1 MRILPGWVAGNRAS
15 APMCS
20 RCRRPRIRPPPRAL
34 SVTRHA
40 FGLTW
45 TQTLRAAWWV
55 LRANQVWAPYPD
67 NDPDAARRY
76 MAFYAPVGRVN
87 GERIDPRAAA
97 VLEVRWWHVHRT
109 LQREEPG
116 EGEPLVD
123 ALARLY
129 GHVYDVDGPAVRI
142 AASERADAMRLSDP
156 WISAGCDP
164 TAHWSRSSAP
174 RWCGRTRRCWR
185 PCTAGRDGATAPA
198 RDGLIYPRQACRTT
212 WTLRPMRD
220 RPAGS

>member
-1 MRILPGWVAGNRAS
+1 MQILPGWVAGNRAS
-15 APMCS
+15 ASMCS

-116 EGEPLVD
+116 EGEPL
-123 ALARLY
+123 ATR
-129 GHVYDVDGPAVRI
+129 
-142 AASERADAMRLSDP
+142 
-156 WISAGCDP
+156 
-164 TAHWSRSSAP
+164 SR
-174 RWCGRTRRCWR
+174 G
-185 PCTAGRDGATAPA
+185 CTAT
-198 RDGLIYPRQACRTT
+198 CTT
-212 WTLRPMRD
+212 WTSPRSGSQRRSAPTPCGCPTGGSAPAAIPRPTGPARARRAGAVVRGAAGGRAPPGVTGPPPLRAM
-220 RPAGS
+220 G